1 MANAAAI
8 ANAKQITTA
17 AAQNYIAD
25 KLGAMESNGWQA
37 LAGGLVLMAVN
48 PGDALRLMAG
58 LTPPLAKAVR
68 AEVLARSGGND
79 DAVKLWMAD
88 LRKAARLGTGV
99 SEAALK
105 ADVGNGAGDDMVK
118 AAAWL
123 ELLRLRYQGQTVA
136 AAAKAE
142 AEALEKAYGNRH
154 KLRLAHKARFEEK
167 RAAAEAPAPAAEAP
181 APAAEAVIEAPAA
194 EAPAPV
200 AEAVTAKARLANL
213 VAALADMVRHGAEAE
228 DVSQKDVLAAALT
241 LTRLATERTARRIAA
256 AMAEAADAASAPTA
270 EAEAIAAA
278 NAAAAAE
285 APAPAP
291 VKRKRPAPVKRNASD
306 LPLSNVA

>member
-25 KLGAMESNGWQA
+25 KLASAEGNAWQA

-48 PGDALRLMAG
+48 PGDGLRLMAG

-68 AEVLARSGGND
+68 AEVLAKSGGND

-88 LRKAARLGTGV
+88 LRKAARLACGV

-105 ADVGNGAGDDMVK
+105 ADIGNGQGPDMAKAGE
-118 AAAWL
+118 WL
-123 ELLRLRYQGQTVA
+123 ESLRVKYQGQTVA

-142 AEALEKAYGNRH
+142 AETMEKTHGNRH
-154 KLRLAHKARFEEK
+154 KLRLAHKAKFEEK
-167 RAAAEAPAPAAEAP
+167 RAAAEAPAPAPAEAP
-181 APAAEAVIEAPAA
+181 APDGESVIDAPAPAPAEAPAA
-194 EAPAPV
+194 V
-200 AEAVTAKARLANL
+200 AATPKARLHNL
-213 VAALADMVRHGAEAE
+213 AAALADMVDRGVDAS
-228 DVSQKDVLAAALT
+228 DVSQKDVAAMIANLAKVV
-241 LTRLATERTARRIAA
+241 TERTARKAA
-256 AMAEAADAASAPTA
+256 ALMAETADRVSAPTA

-278 NAAAAAE
+278 NQAAAA
-285 APAPAP
+285 
-291 VKRKRPAPVKRNASD
+291 
-306 LPLSNVA
+306 